1 MQLQHR
7 LVSNYQLWIF
17 NFIYF
22 SIASSTSVSTAAV
35 GTTTVAATT
44 TTAATA
50 TTTVAAA
57 SPQCSSYTTINDAT
71 RLQTAAGANTCD
83 QSIFSPSTGT
93 WVRFSGAGGT
103 QLATSAPGINLCD
116 TQSTGWLSTALPAS
130 GATANG
136 TVCFAWSSSTCNWDV
151 AVLTTNCGSFY
162 VYYLLAPPV
171 CNARYCT
178 QP

>member
-7 LVSNYQLWIF
+7 LVSNYQQWIF

-71 RLQTAAGANTCD
+71 RLQTAAGASACD
-83 QSIFSPSTGT
+83 QSIFSSSTGT

-103 QLATSAPGINLCD
+103 ELATSAPGINLCG

-136 TVCFAWSSSTCNWDV
+136 TVCFAWSSNTCNWNA